1 MEQITVNRHHL
12 WWEKN
17 WYQQRNDKRLR
28 QIGGFIVPTTVYCHQ
43 LTHAQMRP
51 PVKPF
56 ARLRDD
62 IIDFALEVPV
72 EDRFSVP
79 LQTADFLERQHDTHN
94 SDEYAYR
101 ALRLA
106 HHLRQQVGYL
116 SIHDLPERKR

>member
-1 MEQITVNRHHL
+1 MEAINKHHL

-17 WYQQRNDKRLR
+17 WYTERNDKRLR
-28 QIGGFIVPTTVYCHQ
+28 QLGGFVIPTTVYCHQ
-43 LTHAQMRP
+43 LLHAQMRP
-51 PVKPF
+51 MVKPN

-62 IIDFALEVPV
+62 IIDFAMGLDYST
-72 EDRFSVP
+72 DRFYTP
-79 LQTADFLERQHDTHN
+79 LQTADFLEKQHEEHH

-116 SIHDLPERKR
+116 SIHELPKRNR